1 MKASYF
7 SVVVGVGQQSANSVP
22 AVCPGLGV
30 FALPSF
36 FGAVRLHE
44 TRTLGQAR
52 ELSILVAGLFV
63 L

>member
-44 TRTLGQAR
+44 TRTLGQ
-52 ELSILVAGLFV
+52 ENLSILVAGLFV